1 MEISELTIKLIIILI
16 PGAIASKIYQ
26 RLTVKNKF
34 PPFELLVNS
43 VILGGLSYLITAFIV
58 DFCNNSNTLI
68 EFWHNL
74 PSKKIPYK
82 DVLLACITS
91 VFLGMIISAIDNYKV
106 LNKFAKLIKVTK
118 KYGDENLFLYFL
130 NADNVNEVYVRDK
143 NSGFTYHGLID
154 SYSENN
160 NYHEIVLRQVMV
172 YDYETSVSLYELD
185 KIYICKNKNELKIEL
200 PFINLK
206 PQKNEQ

>member
-26 RLTVKNKF
+26 RLTTKNKF
-34 PPFELLVNS
+34 SPFELFVNS
-43 VILGGLSYLITAFIV
+43 VMLGGLSYLTTSFFV
-58 DFCNNSNTLI
+58 DICNSSNTLI
-68 EFWHNL
+68 EFWNNL

-91 VFLGMIISAIDNYKV
+91 VFLGIVISAIDNYKV
-106 LNKFAKLIKVTK
+106 LNKVAKFLRVTK

-130 NADNVNEVYVRDK
+130 NADNVEEVYVRDK
-143 NSGFTYHGLID
+143 NSGFTYHGIID

-172 YDYETSVSLYELD
+172 HDYETSASLYELD
-185 KIYICKNKNELKIEL
+185 KIYICKNKNELTIEL

-206 PQKNEQ
+206 HKEDE